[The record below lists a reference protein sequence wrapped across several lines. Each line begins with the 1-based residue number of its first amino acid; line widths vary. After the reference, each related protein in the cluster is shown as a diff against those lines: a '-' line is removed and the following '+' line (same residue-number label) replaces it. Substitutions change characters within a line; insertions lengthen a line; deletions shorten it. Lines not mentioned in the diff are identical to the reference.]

1 VTTANAALAAMLDG
15 IADGGIRAIDLTNV
29 LSSDFPVI
37 VLPSEFG
44 QCEPFRMETVSR
56 YDANGPAW
64 YWNNISMN
72 EHTGTHFDA
81 PAHWVTGRDVP
92 NGTVDAIPPEDFI
105 RPAVVIDI
113 AREAA
118 EDEDFIVTRPFLEAW
133 ERHNGAIPPRH
144 WILLRSD
151 WSKRVGTLSYLNLK
165 DDGAHSP
172 GPDADAMRFL
182 VHERDCIG
190 LGVETVGTDA
200 GQASLFDE
208 PLPAHS
214 ILHGNGRFGLQCLTS
229 LDQLPTFGSVIVAM
243 PLKIKGGS
251 GSPLRVVA
259 LAPSGAGGAH

>member
-1 VTTANAALAAMLDG
+1 VTTTSAALAAMLAG
-15 IADGGIRAIDLTNV
+15 IAEGGIRAIDLTNV

-113 AREAA
+113 AREAD
-118 EDEDFIVTRPFLEAW
+118 EDEDFIVTRAFLEAW
-133 ERHNGAIPPRH
+133 ERDNGAIPPRH

-214 ILHGNGRFGLQCLTS
+214 ILHGNGRFGLQCLTN
-229 LDQLPTFGSVIVAM
+229 LDQLPVFGSVIVAM

-251 GSPLRVVA
+251 GSPLRVIA
-259 LAPSGAGGAH
+259 LAPHGADKAH

>member
-1 VTTANAALAAMLDG
+1 MTASRTALDALLGGLDG
-15 IADGGIRAIDLTNV
+15 GAIRAVDLTNI

-81 PAHWVTGRDVP
+81 PAHWITGRDIP
-92 NGTVDAIPPEDFI
+92 DGTVDAIAPRDFI
-105 RPAVVIDI
+105 HPAVVVDI
-113 AREAA
+113 SDEAA
-118 EDEDFIVTRPFLEAW
+118 ADADFIVTRGFLEEW
-133 ERHNGAIPPRH
+133 ETRNGPIPERH
-144 WILLRSD
+144 WILLRSG

-182 VHERDCIG
+182 VHDRNCIG

-214 ILHGNGRFGLQCLTS
+214 ILHGNGRYGLQCLTN
-229 LDQLPTFGSVIVAM
+229 LDQLPVFGSVIIAM

-251 GSPLRVVA
+251 GSPLRVMA
-259 LAPSGAGGAH
+259 LVPADAA

>member
-1 VTTANAALAAMLDG
+1 MTTVNPALAALVTG
-15 IADGGIRAIDLTNV
+15 LADGGIRAIDLTNV

-56 YDANGPAW
+56 YDENGPAW

-92 NGTVDAIPPEDFI
+92 NGTVDAIAPEDFI
-105 RPAVVIDI
+105 HPAVVVDI
-113 AREAA
+113 SAEAVA
-118 EDEDFIVTRPFLEAW
+118 DEDFIVTRLFLERW
-133 ERHNGAIPPRH
+133 EAENGAIPLRH
-144 WILLRSD
+144 WILLRSG
-151 WSKRVGTLSYLNLK
+151 WSKRVGTVSYLNLK
-165 DDGAHSP
+165 EDGAHSP
-172 GPDADAMRFL
+172 GPNADAMRFL
-182 VHERDCIG
+182 VHERDCVG

-214 ILHGNGRFGLQCLTS
+214 ILHGNGRFGLQCLTN
-229 LDQLPTFGSVIVAM
+229 LDRLPVFGSVIVAM

-251 GSPLRVVA
+251 GSPLRVMA
-259 LAPSGAGGAH
+259 LVPGN

>member
-1 VTTANAALAAMLDG
+1 MTDPNQTLAALTGG
-15 IADGGIRAIDLTNV
+15 IASGAIRAIDLTNI

-81 PAHWVTGRDVP
+81 PAHWVTGRDIP
-92 NGTVDAIPPEDFI
+92 NGTVDAILPENFI
-105 RPAVVIDI
+105 HPAVVIDI
-113 AREAA
+113 SHEASA
-118 EDEDFIVTRPFLEAW
+118 DDDFIITRVFLEKW
-133 ERHNGAIPPRH
+133 ELTNGPIPPRN
-144 WILLRSD
+144 WIFLRSD
-151 WSKRVGTLSYLNLK
+151 WSKKVGTLSYLNLK

-200 GQASLFDE
+200 GQASFFAE

-214 ILHGNGRFGLQCLTS
+214 ILHGNGRYGLQCLTN
-229 LDQLPTFGSVIVAM
+229 LDQLPVFGSVIIAT

-251 GSPLRVVA
+251 GSPLRVIA
-259 LAPSGAGGAH
+259 LAP

>member
-1 VTTANAALAAMLDG
+1 MTMTDPTLAALVAG
-15 IADGGIRAIDLTNV
+15 IANGRIEAVDLTNT
-29 LSSDFPVI
+29 LSPDFPVI
-37 VLPSEFG
+37 VLPAEFG

-56 YDANGPAW
+56 YDGNGPAW

-81 PAHWVTGRDVP
+81 PAHWITGRDLP
-92 NGTVDAIPPEDFI
+92 NGTVDAVVPKDFLHA
-105 RPAVVIDI
+105 AVVVDI
-113 AREAA
+113 SRESA
-118 EDEDFIVTRPFLEAW
+118 EDEDFIVTRGFLEDW
-133 ERHNGAIPPRH
+133 EKRNGPIPSRH

-172 GPDADAMRFL
+172 GPDGDAMRFL
-182 VHERDCIG
+182 VHDRQCIG

-214 ILHGNGRFGLQCLTS
+214 ILHGNGRFGLQCLTN
-229 LDQLPTFGSVIVAM
+229 LDQLPTFGAVVVAM

-251 GSPLRVVA
+251 GSPLRVIA
-259 LAPSGAGGAH
+259 LAPASS